1 MMCTKTVFTIL
12 DSSQNEVRSR
22 DSKLPSAEVIRES
35 MWPTPSPETS
45 AAREGTVSTGDP
57 AYSQGAI
64 TWNQGHSVMP

>member
-1 MMCTKTVFTIL
+1 MCTKTVFTIL

-45 AAREGTVSTGDP
+45 AARDGTVSTGDSG
-57 AYSQGAI
+57 YSQGAI
-64 TWNQGHSVMP
+64 TRSQGHPVMP